1 MCQQA
6 NPYASGGGPARRVP
20 EAEGRIERRQR
31 YTEEQSSLQDGK
43 QSHLMA
49 NAIRRG
55 IAQRIIG
62 LPDPVPRS
70 VEPAVRC
77 SRCMV
82 RMSSSRSACTRARF
96 SGWAPMVARDGAEP
110 PRPAFS
116 GLDTA
121 VLISLNLF
129 TFNIVS
135 VHSPPILLGQDGT
148 KGLGQKF
155 IAPARPVCSRPAVVI
170 PAQTADK
177 FPA

>member
-1 MCQQA
+1 MTTLPASMYSGLIMCPSENAVAQSSAHRLNVLELFQMVDSEDADRCWKIKTECVSKPTTTRQA
-6 NPYASGGGPARRVP
+6 AALLRRVP
-20 EAEGRIERRQR
+20 EAEGGIERRQR

-82 RMSSSRSACTRARF
+82 RMSSSRSACTRASTLF
-96 SGWAPMVARDGAEP
+96 WMGPDG
-110 PRPAFS
+110 
-116 GLDTA
+116 
-121 VLISLNLF
+121 
-129 TFNIVS
+129 
-135 VHSPPILLGQDGT
+135 GQG
-148 KGLGQKF
+148 
-155 IAPARPVCSRPAVVI
+155 RS
-170 PAQTADK
+170 
-177 FPA
+177 